1 MAMATRQS
9 TPAESPAKTD
19 RRQPRQARSEH
30 TVQLIFE
37 ATAQVLRDEG
47 ETALTTN
54 RIAERAGLS
63 IGTLYQYFDCKEAIV
78 LAILSR
84 TREQVIAQLDKVML
98 DVQPGQTDPREVVRT
113 YVRIYIQAFGIGK
126 KNERDLVRLAWRFD
140 RHDAMVLSL
149 RQASERL
156 AMHLQRLNHPL
167 VRAPTPAMAFV
178 LTRGLA
184 GIVRSASL
192 EESPLL
198 GTTAL
203 EDEVVNALW
212 GVMSHPQSQ

>member
-1 MAMATRQS
+1 MAARQT
-9 TPAESPAKTD
+9 TPAESPSKTD

-47 ETALTTN
+47 EAALTTN

-192 EESPLL
+192 EASPLL
-198 GTTAL
+198 GTTAF

-212 GVMSHPQSQ
+212 GVLSHPQSQ